1 MNRKQ
6 FAIIVVLLIIVGG
19 AGLLVQ
25 SHHNSAAGAGAHE
38 QGGKL
43 LGNNFPINDVAAIS
57 IQQGT
62 NQLNVVKVDDLWRV
76 RERNNYAADFSKISA
91 FLVKAADLKILETEQ
106 VDAADLPRLQLAST
120 GQGSETGVLLAL
132 KDKDGK
138 TLKALTLGKP
148 HMQKTAQKTPSPYGE
163 NENFPDGRYVM
174 LAGDT
179 HDVLLVRE
187 PFSEAEPKPETWL
200 NKDFFKV
207 ERPKTI
213 AITYPDAT
221 NSWQISRTNDSGE
234 WKLAGLKPDQTE
246 NTTNLPSVTS
256 PFVAPSFDDVMAAT
270 AKPEETGLD
279 KPTTITVDTF
289 DDFIYTVKVGKKS
302 GDNYPITM
310 TVVAN
315 FPKVREPAKDE
326 KPEDKDKADKAWQ
339 ERQKQLDASLKQ
351 AQAYQNWIYL
361 MPGWSLDSLL
371 KDRKDLV
378 MEKTAETKPA
388 PKSDSTAAKDDPNA
402 PLLPDPT
409 GTKQ

>member
-6 FAIIVVLLIIVGG
+6 LAILVVLLIVLGG

-25 SHHNSAAGAGAHE
+25 NHHNAAADTGAGD
-38 QGGKL
+38 QGGEL

-62 NQLNVVKVDDLWRV
+62 NQLNLVKVDDLWRV

-106 VDAADLPRLQLAST
+106 VDAADLPRLQLAAA
-120 GQGSETGVLLAL
+120 GQGSDAGVLLTL

-148 HMQKTAQKTPSPYGE
+148 HMQKPAQKSQFGGD
-163 NENFPDGRYVM
+163 ENFPDGRYVM
-174 LAGDT
+174 LSGDT
-179 HDVLLVRE
+179 HNVLLVHE
-187 PFSEAEPKPETWL
+187 PFSEVEPKPAQWL
-200 NKDFFKV
+200 NKDFFKI
-207 ERPKTI
+207 ERPKAI
-213 AITYPDAT
+213 AIACPDAT

-234 WKLAGLKPDQTE
+234 WKLAGLKPGQTE
-246 NTTNLPSVTS
+246 NTTNLPSVTN

-270 AKPEETGLD
+270 TKTEETGLD

-289 DDFIYTVKVGKKS
+289 DDFSFAVKVGKKS

-310 TVVAN
+310 TIAAN
-315 FPKVREPAKDE
+315 FPTTRIPAKDE

-339 ERQKQLDASLKQ
+339 ERQKQLDATLKQ
-351 AQAYQNWIYL
+351 MQTYQNWIYL
-361 MPGWSLDSLL
+361 VPGWSLDSLL
-371 KDRKDLV
+371 KNRQDLV
-378 MEKTAETKPA
+378 VEKADEPKPA
-388 PKSDSTAAKDDPNA
+388 PKSDSTAAKDDSTA
-402 PLLPDPT
+402 PLVVPDPPAA
-409 GTKQ
+409 K

>member
-6 FAIIVVLLIIVGG
+6 LAILGVLLIILGG

-25 SHHNSAAGAGAHE
+25 NHHNATADTGSGD

-57 IQQGT
+57 FQQGT
-62 NQLNVVKVDDLWRV
+62 NQLNLVKVDDLWRV

-106 VDAADLPRLQLAST
+106 VDAADLPRLQLAAA
-120 GQGSETGVLLAL
+120 GQGDSAGVLLTL

-138 TLKALTLGKP
+138 TLKALTLGKS
-148 HMQKTAQKTPSPYGE
+148 HFQKPAQKSQFGGDE
-163 NENFPDGRYVM
+163 SFPDGRYVM
-174 LAGDT
+174 AAGDT
-179 HDVLLVRE
+179 HNALLVRD
-187 PFSEAEPKPETWL
+187 PFSEAEPKPAQWL

-234 WKLAGLKPDQTE
+234 WKLAGLKPGQTE

-256 PFVAPSFDDVMAAT
+256 PFAAPSFEDVMAAT
-270 AKPEETGLD
+270 TKPEETGLD

-289 DDFIYTVKVGKKS
+289 DDFTFNVKVGKKS

-315 FPKVREPAKDE
+315 FPKTRIPAKDE

-339 ERQKQLDASLKQ
+339 DRQKQLDATLKQ

-378 MEKTAETKPA
+378 VEKAEEPKPA
-388 PKSDSTAAKDDPNA
+388 AKSDSTAAKDDTNA
-402 PLLPDPT
+402 PLVVPDPPAA
-409 GTKQ
+409 KQ

>member
-6 FAIIVVLLIIVGG
+6 LAILVVLLIVLGG

-25 SHHNSAAGAGAHE
+25 SHHNAAADTGSGD

-43 LGNNFPINDVAAIS
+43 LGDNFPINDVAAIS

-62 NQLNVVKVDDLWRV
+62 NQLNLVKVDDLWRV

-106 VDAADLPRLQLAST
+106 VDAADLPRLQLAT
-120 GQGSETGVLLAL
+120 AGQGDSAGVLLTL

-138 TLKALTLGKP
+138 TLKALTLGKS
-148 HMQKTAQKTPSPYGE
+148 HFQKPAQKSQFGGDE
-163 NENFPDGRYVM
+163 SFPDGRYVM
-174 LAGDT
+174 AAGDT
-179 HDVLLVRE
+179 HNALLVRD
-187 PFSEAEPKPETWL
+187 PFSEAEPKPAQWL

-207 ERPKTI
+207 ERPKAI

-221 NSWQISRTNDSGE
+221 NSWRISRTNDSGE
-234 WKLAGLKPDQTE
+234 WKLAGLKPGQTE

-256 PFVAPSFDDVMAAT
+256 PFAAPSFEDVMAAMT
-270 AKPEETGLD
+270 KPEETGLD

-289 DDFIYTVKVGKKS
+289 DDFTFTVKVGKKS

-315 FPKVREPAKDE
+315 FPKTRIPAKDE
-326 KPEDKDKADKAWQ
+326 KPADKDKADKAWQ
-339 ERQKQLDASLKQ
+339 DRQKQLDATLKQ

-378 MEKTAETKPA
+378 VEKPEEQKPA
-388 PKSDSTAAKDDPNA
+388 PKSDSTAAKDDTNA
-402 PLLPDPT
+402 PLVVPDPPAA
-409 GTKQ
+409 KP

>member
-25 SHHNSAAGAGAHE
+25 SHHNAAAGTGAQE

-106 VDAADLPRLQLAST
+106 VDAADLPRLQLAAA
-120 GQGSETGVLLAL
+120 GQGSDAGVLLTL

-138 TLKALTLGKP
+138 TLKALTLGKS
-148 HMQKTAQKTPSPYGE
+148 HFQKPAQQSQFGGDE
-163 NENFPDGRYVM
+163 SFPDGRYVM
-174 LAGDT
+174 AAGDT
-179 HDVLLVRE
+179 HNVLLVRD

-234 WKLAGLKPDQTE
+234 WKLAGLKPGQTE

-256 PFVAPSFDDVMAAT
+256 PFAAPSFEDVMAST
-270 AKPEETGLD
+270 TKPEDTGLD

-289 DDFIYTVKVGKKS
+289 DDFTYTVKVGKKN

-315 FPKVREPAKDE
+315 FPTTRIPASGE

-339 ERQKQLDASLKQ
+339 ERQKQLDATLKQ

-361 MPGWSLDSLL
+361 VSGWSLDSLL

-378 MEKTAETKPA
+378 VEKADEPKPA
-388 PKSDSTAAKDDPNA
+388 SKSDSTAKDDPNA
-402 PLLPDPT
+402 PLAVPDPPAA
-409 GTKQ
+409 KQ

>member
-6 FAIIVVLLIIVGG
+6 FAILVVLLVILGG

-25 SHHNSAAGAGAHE
+25 NHRNAAADTGAQE

-43 LGNNFPINDVAAIS
+43 LGDNFPINDVAAIS

-62 NQLNVVKVDDLWRV
+62 NQLNLVKVDDLWRV

-91 FLVKAADLKILETEQ
+91 FLVTAADLKILETEQ
-106 VDAADLPRLQLAST
+106 VDAADLPRLQLASA
-120 GQGSETGVLLAL
+120 GQGADAGVLLTL

-138 TLKALTLGKP
+138 TLKALTLGKS
-148 HMQKTAQKTPSPYGE
+148 HYQKPAPKSPSPFGD
-163 NENFPDGRYVM
+163 NENSPDGRYVM

-179 HDVLLVRE
+179 HDVLLVRD
-187 PFSEAEPKPETWL
+187 PFSEAEPKPEQWL
-200 NKDFFKV
+200 IKDFFKV

-213 AITYPDAT
+213 AIAYPDAT
-221 NSWQISRTNDSGE
+221 NSWQISRTNDSGD
-234 WKLAGLKPDQTE
+234 WKLAGLKPGQTE

-256 PFVAPSFDDVMAAT
+256 PFVAPSFDDVMAPT
-270 AKPEETGLD
+270 TKPEETGLD

-289 DDFIYTVKVGKKS
+289 DDFTYTVKIGKKS
-302 GDNYPITM
+302 GDSYPITM

-315 FPKVREPAKDE
+315 FPKVRISAKDE
-326 KPEDKDKADKAWQ
+326 KLEDKDKADKAWQ

-361 MPGWSLDSLL
+361 MPGWSLDALL
-371 KDRKDLV
+371 KNRADLIT
-378 MEKTAETKPA
+378 EKTTEPKPA
-388 PKSDSTAAKDDPNA
+388 AKSDSTAAKDDPNA
-402 PLLPDPT
+402 PLLTDPP
-409 GTKQ
+409 GAKQ